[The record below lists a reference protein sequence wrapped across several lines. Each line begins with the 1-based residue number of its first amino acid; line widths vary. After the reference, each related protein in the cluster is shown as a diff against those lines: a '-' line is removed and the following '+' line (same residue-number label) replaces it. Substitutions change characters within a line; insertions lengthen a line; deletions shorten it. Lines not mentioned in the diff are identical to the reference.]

1 MKNNSKNTISDIHQ
15 APQFLETAVITSFLG
30 LDRPYSL
37 DSVLD
42 KLIQTSDILMHEK
55 NYDGNGWEILRE
67 AREQAVIYKNQI
79 EDYLR
84 QINE

>member
-1 MKNNSKNTISDIHQ
+1 MSENISDTNQ
-15 APQFLETAVITSFLG
+15 AQQLRENAVITSFLG